1 MDSLMSTQ
9 SSMEVEICVE
19 EENVGTNNSIK
30 EEVKKDEGVAFKE
43 KLEDEM
49 DSLNEEEIW
58 RSQRERINNALA
70 AARNAERQD
79 PAEVYAAAHRL
90 EHIMFTADVEEF
102 VSEIEKLANQT
113 DLSASFNCLSPSGTS
128 LLHLAANAG
137 KDDILRLLLDY
148 VPVHLIAAQND
159 NGNTPLHLATGA
171 KRPRATAILIRRT
184 RDLPNM
190 EDKKKILRMKNKR
203 GNTALHE
210 AVLNGH
216 VEGVGHLLNED
227 LETVYWKNEFQS
239 SPLYLAAVESKD
251 PAIHDVLF
259 SLQLDPSRIQ
269 GLPPIQGAIM
279 RARYDLAT
287 QILEKNGKL
296 FEMTDSRGGNVF
308 HLAAYMNM
316 PRVFELLGPKT
327 VHLAVQP
334 DMNGDLPI
342 HIASKMGYVELIK
355 KLLPVPRLWNGRGQT
370 VLHVAAKYG
379 RTSAVRYML
388 RHPELRMLIN
398 DVDRAGNTA
407 SHLAAMYSQPAALIP
422 LVMDE
427 RFLPGLINHECLT
440 AFDIAL
446 DRFRKEPTLRKQLT
460 LMVLSSSTIGK
471 GPAISG
477 SLLLLRP
484 EARDEAFSIFSLRK
498 KKVNPKHVKDL
509 INARLLVATLV
520 ATVTFAAGFAIP
532 GGFNGSDTAFK
543 DDRGMATMLD
553 KRLFQAFAICNT
565 ISMFC
570 SMTTVINLIYAQQHD
585 VEVAIAAVRR
595 SVLPLIIA
603 LPAMSIAFLTGVT
616 LTVEYPTLLRSDH
629 RPIRRLIYWLILA
642 YIYFWGV
649 QTYLLDDLEDDKKI
663 NGTSASQPSDG
674 SGAQMTDDSATTGC
688 GDAPH
693 PPSH

>member
-1 MDSLMSTQ
+1 
-9 SSMEVEICVE
+9 
-19 EENVGTNNSIK
+19 
-30 EEVKKDEGVAFKE
+30 
-43 KLEDEM
+43 M

-102 VSEIEKLANQT
+102 VSEIEKLASQT
-113 DLSASFNCLSPSGTS
+113 DLSASFNCLSPSGNP

-171 KRPRATAILIRRT
+171 KRSRAAAILIRRT

-296 FEMTDSRGGNVF
+296 FEMTDSRGG
-308 HLAAYMNM
+308 
-316 PRVFELLGPKT
+316 
-327 VHLAVQP
+327 
-334 DMNGDLPI
+334 
-342 HIASKMGYVELIK
+342 
-355 KLLPVPRLWNGRGQT
+355 
-370 VLHVAAKYG
+370 
-379 RTSAVRYML
+379 
-388 RHPELRMLIN
+388 
-398 DVDRAGNTA
+398 
-407 SHLAAMYSQPAALIP
+407 
-422 LVMDE
+422 
-427 RFLPGLINHECLT
+427 
-440 AFDIAL
+440 
-446 DRFRKEPTLRKQLT
+446 
-460 LMVLSSSTIGK
+460 
-471 GPAISG
+471 
-477 SLLLLRP
+477 
-484 EARDEAFSIFSLRK
+484 
-498 KKVNPKHVKDL
+498 
-509 INARLLVATLV
+509 ATL
-520 ATVTFAAGFAIP
+520 I
-532 GGFNGSDTAFK
+532 
-543 DDRGMATMLD
+543 
-553 KRLFQAFAICNT
+553 
-565 ISMFC
+565 
-570 SMTTVINLIYAQQHD
+570 
-585 VEVAIAAVRR
+585 
-595 SVLPLIIA
+595 
-603 LPAMSIAFLTGVT
+603 
-616 LTVEYPTLLRSDH
+616 EYPTLLKSDH

-663 NGTSASQPSDG
+663 SGTSASQPSDG